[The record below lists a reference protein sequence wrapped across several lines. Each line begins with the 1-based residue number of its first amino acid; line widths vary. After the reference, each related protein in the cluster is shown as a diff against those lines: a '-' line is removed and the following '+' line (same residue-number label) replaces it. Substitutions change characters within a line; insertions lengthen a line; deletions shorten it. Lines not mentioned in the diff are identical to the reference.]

1 MPGPSVYE
9 LAEQDSVIIHASC
22 VAVAGKALLIV
33 GASGAGKSAL
43 ALQMMAFGAEL
54 VADDRVELSATA
66 DQVLAQA
73 APNIRG
79 MIEARGLGILRASAV
94 GPVPLTYVVDL
105 DEQESERVP
114 EPIAIRTLRQT
125 VPLFRGLGVPNLAA
139 ALMQL
144 MKMGRVDPEWPST

>member
-1 MPGPSVYE
+1 MRGPSVYD
-9 LAEQDSVIIHASC
+9 LAEQDSAIIHASC
-22 VAVAGKALLIV
+22 VAFAGKALLIV
-33 GASGAGKSAL
+33 GASGTGKSAL

-54 VADDRVELSATA
+54 VADDRVELRATG